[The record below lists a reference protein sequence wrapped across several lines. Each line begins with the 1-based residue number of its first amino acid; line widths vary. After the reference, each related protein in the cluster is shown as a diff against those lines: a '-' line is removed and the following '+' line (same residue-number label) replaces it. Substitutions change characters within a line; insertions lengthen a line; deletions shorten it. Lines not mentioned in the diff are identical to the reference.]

1 MSRRAEQD
9 KLYWND
15 TFSICDTSDG
25 AEESEIFTAW
35 VALEDVG
42 PESGP
47 LQLIRGSHLWANGLL
62 QLPLLFF
69 HQDFVEQQGM
79 ALESIGLTDEDW
91 QPVGPNL
98 LCTDPL
104 DSQSPLSPGRSADG
118 PLVGGQVPAVLPAG
132 GVSVHDWR
140 TLHGS
145 GPNHGTSMRKSLAIH
160 FRTGRSWPR
169 PAGYLDTFLHDRRR
183 HCCPVVLGDPLAIK
197 GDQGLPLVFEE
208 AGPKL

>member
-1 MSRRAEQD
+1 M
-9 KLYWND
+9 
-15 TFSICDTSDG
+15 
-25 AEESEIFTAW
+25 
-35 VALEDVG
+35 
-42 PESGP
+42 
-47 LQLIRGSHLWANGLL
+47 
-62 QLPLLFF
+62 
-69 HQDFVEQQGM
+69 
-79 ALESIGLTDEDW
+79 
-91 QPVGPNL
+91 
-98 LCTDPL
+98 
-104 DSQSPLSPGRSADG
+104 
-118 PLVGGQVPAVLPAG
+118 LPAG

-145 GPNHGTSMRKSLAIH
+145 GPNHGTTMRKSLAIH